1 MDHYPEPNIVEQRT
15 MVGRLE
21 NKVALVTGGSRGI
34 GRAICEAFAR
44 EGASVIVNF
53 TNNAAKAEA
62 VVAAITRMGGRAVA
76 LQADVASKSSVE
88 SMVTAATKR
97 FGPIDLLVN
106 NAGIIRWGTALN
118 MDDAEFDD
126 LISVNVKGM
135 INCAQAVVPGMI
147 ARRYGKIVNLSS
159 IAGLATAVVNSTPY
173 AMTKAAVI
181 SLTKRLA
188 FELGPDG
195 INVNAITPG
204 FIRTE
209 MLNLSEEDGDQAR
222 LAALSQKAVLNRIG
236 TAEDIANVALFLA
249 SDEASFMT
257 AQVLTVDGGRTDFM
271 THSS

>member
-1 MDHYPEPNIVEQRT
+1 

-34 GRAICEAFAR
+34 GRAICEVFAR

-53 TNNAAKAEA
+53 TNNAAKAKD
-62 VVAAITRMGGRAVA
+62 VVAAITRRGGQAVA

-88 SMVTAATKR
+88 SMVAGAVKQ
-97 FGPIDLLVN
+97 FGTIDILVN

-118 MDDAEFDD
+118 MKEADFDQ

-147 ARRYGKIVNLSS
+147 ERRYGKIVNLSS
-159 IAGLATAVVNSTPY
+159 IAALATAVVNSTPY

-188 FELGPDG
+188 FELGANG

-204 FIRTE
+204 FVRTE
-209 MLNLSEEDGDQAR
+209 MLNLSDEDSDRAR
-222 LAALSQKAVLNRIG
+222 LDALSKKAVLNRIG
-236 TAEDIANVALFLA
+236 TAADIANAALFLA
-249 SDEASFMT
+249 SDEASFIT
-257 AQVLTVDGGRTDFM
+257 AQVLTVDGGRTDFL
-271 THSS
+271 THSA

>member
-1 MDHYPEPNIVEQRT
+1 

-21 NKVALVTGGSRGI
+21 NKIALVTGGSRGI
-34 GRAICEAFAR
+34 GRAICEVFAR

-53 TNNAAKAEA
+53 TNNAAKAED
-62 VVAAITRMGGRAVA
+62 VVAAITRMGGQAVA
-76 LQADVASKSSVE
+76 LQGDVASKSSVE
-88 SMVTAATKR
+88 SMVAAANR
-97 FGPIDLLVN
+97 QFGTIDILVN

-118 MDDAEFDD
+118 MNEADFDQ

-147 ARRYGKIVNLSS
+147 ARRYGKIINLSS
-159 IAGLATAVVNSTPY
+159 IAALATAVVNSTPY

-188 FELGPDG
+188 FELGADG

-204 FIRTE
+204 FVRTE
-209 MLNLSEEDGDQAR
+209 MLNLSEDDSDRVR
-222 LAALSQKAVLNRIG
+222 LDALSGKAVLNRIG
-236 TAEDIANVALFLA
+236 TATDIANAALFLA
-249 SDEASFMT
+249 SDESSFIT
-257 AQVLTVDGGRTDFM
+257 AQVLTVDGGRTDFL